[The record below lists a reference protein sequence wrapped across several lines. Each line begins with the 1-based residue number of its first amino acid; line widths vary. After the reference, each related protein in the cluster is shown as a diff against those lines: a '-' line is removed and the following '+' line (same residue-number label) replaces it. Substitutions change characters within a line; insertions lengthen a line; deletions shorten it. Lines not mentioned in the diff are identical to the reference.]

1 MTIEQQLELM
11 PVEEEIKYILSLIKK
26 YCINWNRNI
35 LALVNKETLEDE
47 VFLQIYEHNKNYFKD
62 IAELVLLDTIDDF
75 YDQTMILINTD
86 NIVLKETKFN
96 ELKTNYTLNIF
107 SDYTA
112 IYLQEILKYYKI
124 EKTLKPTNYN
134 MDNDLVEIYE
144 KYLDGTLDFFQM
156 SSDLRKKLIAFLKKK
171 NERTNI
177 NFVNSYTAIKQTAM
191 KSNFSEALINSD
203 TLLKEK

>member
-11 PVEEEIKYILSLIKK
+11 PIEEEIKYILSLIKK